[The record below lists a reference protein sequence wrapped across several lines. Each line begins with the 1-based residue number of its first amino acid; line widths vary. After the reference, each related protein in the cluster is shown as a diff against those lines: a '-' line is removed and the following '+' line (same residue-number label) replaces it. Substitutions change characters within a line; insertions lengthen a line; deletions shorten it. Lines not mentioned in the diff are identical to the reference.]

1 MHLRRPGLTV
11 GLLAGVL
18 LATVTA
24 CSTSSA
30 GTGSTMSTEP
40 VPVGKGAQ
48 NFQLR
53 PVLRVVVAGGAV
65 HCPSQIDASPEPAKP
80 TVVCSIDQSTRYA
93 LGPAFVTGEDAVSAT
108 AAHPQDAQDW
118 VVNVDLTE
126 QGRRSLLD
134 ATTRLDQMRPPRNRI
149 AVLVD
154 GFVVSAPA
162 PSGPIDGGVEISGN
176 FDEQRAT
183 LVAQR
188 IVPSS

>member
-1 MHLRRPGLTV
+1 VHLRRPGLTV

-24 CSTSSA
+24 CSTSSD

-40 VPVGKGAQ
+40 VPVGRGAQ

-53 PVLRVVVAGGAV
+53 PVLHVVAGGAV
-65 HCPSQIDASPEPAKP
+65 HCPSEIDASPEPAKP

-108 AAHPQDAQDW
+108 AGQPQNAQDW
-118 VVNVDLTE
+118 VVNVNLTE
-126 QGRRSLLD
+126 QGSRSLLE
-134 ATTRLDQMRPPRNRI
+134 ATTRLYQLRPPRNRI

-183 LVAQR
+183 VVAQR